1 MFRTV
6 LLLFCMSAA
15 IYGALSC
22 PSSKKK
28 SEPDAAPETKE
39 DPPKDRSDWPS
50 ENQFH
55 PAEPDATPE
64 TKEDPPKDRSD
75 WPSENQFHPAG
86 TNAAPT
92 SQDTSKVKTTLED
105 PAGTNAAPTSQD
117 TSKVKTTLE
126 DPAGTNAAPTS
137 QDTSKVKTTLEDP
150 AGTSAAP
157 SSQETLN
164 GKSAP
169 EDPVQS
175 FNGIGCYLITNKVN
189 NEVKLEMKQ
198 NIKMSHRVCALE
210 CARKSPLKR
219 YKYFGLANGDNCLC
233 ASELPR
239 NSSIVDNPEVHCSYR
254 CPGNHLQSCG
264 GENAAAYF
272 SVSATLSSMRKDKFE
287 QGAKVYPVIPASV
300 FPECYDNQ
308 HDLTKVL
315 QSNEMSHLVCASECV
330 RRDLYGKK
338 FKYFAITDFDTCFC
352 ASTLPTLT
360 EKTKNSY
367 CSYRCPGNHN
377 QSCGGD
383 HKIAYFNLTTTTVP
397 PKKDTYEQGPW
408 VTPILPE
415 NISMAACAVNMM
427 MENSD
432 VVSTRRG
439 IPFETCAQRCISVD
453 LYDNYKYFFI
463 RDDKECVCAPELPE
477 YSDIYPDSD
486 CKGRCPR
493 IKGSLEFCGNQDLL
507 AFFNLIRQK
516 PDQSKSILPTPDQQ
530 KQSQPESVPAT
541 PDPRAQSVTQNPRDP
556 IGCYSIYQGYPMAKL
571 ELINKEK
578 MSHRVCAFECRKKNA
593 LKKFKY
599 FSLAFGDSCLCASE
613 LPHDSYRLS
622 IEKDCSIRCPASHM
636 ESCGGESG
644 AAYFSL
650 STITNS
656 PNIDK
661 FEQGAK
667 VYPVI
672 PASDSL
678 KCYENP
684 YELTKVLQSDDEM
697 SHLVCASECVR
708 RDLYGKKFKYFAIA
722 NGDRCF
728 CESELPPAEYKTKN
742 KNEKCSYRCP
752 RNDKQSC
759 GGPGGIVYFKL
770 EITNTPP
777 ESDKKKQGAKVYPA
791 IPNSP
796 FACYLYVEYLSGPKL
811 KSDNMSHLVCATECV
826 RRDLYFGFKYF
837 AIANG
842 DRCFCES
849 ELPPAKYKKELNETC
864 SYRCPRNDKQ
874 SCGGPEGIVY
884 FKLETTNTPPESDEK
899 KQGAKIYPAIP
910 NSPIQ
915 CYRYYD
921 GTGKVRLTSNE
932 MSHLICATECVK
944 RDLYGRFKYFA
955 IANGDRCFCESELPP
970 VTNKAQLNET
980 CSYRCQQNDKQSCGS
995 PLGIVYFKL
1004 EITNT
1009 PPESDEKK
1017 QGAKIYPAI
1026 PNSPTQCY
1034 QYDGKGIVRL
1044 TSNEMSHLICA
1055 TECVK
1060 RDLYGRFK
1068 YFAIAN
1074 GDRCF
1079 CESELPPASEKIPV
1093 NEHCSFRC
1101 PRNFKQ
1107 ICGSGTGIVYFKLET
1122 TNTPHKSDN

>member
-1 MFRTV
+1 
-6 LLLFCMSAA
+6 
-15 IYGALSC
+15 
-22 PSSKKK
+22 
-28 SEPDAAPETKE
+28 
-39 DPPKDRSDWPS
+39 
-50 ENQFH
+50 
-55 PAEPDATPE
+55 
-64 TKEDPPKDRSD
+64 
-75 WPSENQFHPAG
+75 
-86 TNAAPT
+86 
-92 SQDTSKVKTTLED
+92 
-105 PAGTNAAPTSQD
+105 
-117 TSKVKTTLE
+117 
-126 DPAGTNAAPTS
+126 
-137 QDTSKVKTTLEDP
+137 
-150 AGTSAAP
+150 
-157 SSQETLN
+157 
-164 GKSAP
+164 
-169 EDPVQS
+169 
-175 FNGIGCYLITNKVN
+175 
-189 NEVKLEMKQ
+189 
-198 NIKMSHRVCALE
+198 
-210 CARKSPLKR
+210 
-219 YKYFGLANGDNCLC
+219 
-233 ASELPR
+233 
-239 NSSIVDNPEVHCSYR
+239 
-254 CPGNHLQSCG
+254 
-264 GENAAAYF
+264 
-272 SVSATLSSMRKDKFE
+272 KFE
-287 QGAKVYPVIPASV
+287 QGAKVYPVIP
-300 FPECYDNQ
+300 
-308 HDLTKVL
+308 
-315 QSNEMSHLVCASECV
+315 
-330 RRDLYGKK
+330 
-338 FKYFAITDFDTCFC
+338 
-352 ASTLPTLT
+352 
-360 EKTKNSY
+360 
-367 CSYRCPGNHN
+367 
-377 QSCGGD
+377 
-383 HKIAYFNLTTTTVP
+383 
-397 PKKDTYEQGPW
+397 
-408 VTPILPE
+408 
-415 NISMAACAVNMM
+415 
-427 MENSD
+427 
-432 VVSTRRG
+432 
-439 IPFETCAQRCISVD
+439 
-453 LYDNYKYFFI
+453 
-463 RDDKECVCAPELPE
+463 
-477 YSDIYPDSD
+477 
-486 CKGRCPR
+486 
-493 IKGSLEFCGNQDLL
+493 
-507 AFFNLIRQK
+507 
-516 PDQSKSILPTPDQQ
+516 
-530 KQSQPESVPAT
+530 
-541 PDPRAQSVTQNPRDP
+541 
-556 IGCYSIYQGYPMAKL
+556 
-571 ELINKEK
+571 
-578 MSHRVCAFECRKKNA
+578 
-593 LKKFKY
+593 
-599 FSLAFGDSCLCASE
+599 
-613 LPHDSYRLS
+613 
-622 IEKDCSIRCPASHM
+622 
-636 ESCGGESG
+636 
-644 AAYFSL
+644 
-650 STITNS
+650 
-656 PNIDK
+656 
-661 FEQGAK
+661 
-667 VYPVI
+667 
-672 PASDSL
+672 DSL

-759 GGPGGIVYFKL
+759 GGPGELCILNWKSRIL
-770 EITNTPP
+770 LRNQAN
-777 ESDKKKQGAKVYPA
+777 KKKQGAKVYPA

-884 FKLETTNTPPESDEK
+884 FKLETTNTPPESGKYEK

-1009 PPESDEKK
+1009 PPESGKYEKK

-1122 TNTPHKSDN
+1122 TNTPHKSGKCSVTSPPVHDLVLT